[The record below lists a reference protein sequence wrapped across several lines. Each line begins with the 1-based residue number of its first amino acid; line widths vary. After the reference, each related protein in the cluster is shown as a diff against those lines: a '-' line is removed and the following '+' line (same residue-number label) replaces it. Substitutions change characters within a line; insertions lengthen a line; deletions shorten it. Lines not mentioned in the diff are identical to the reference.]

1 MKLLLLR
8 HDTDV
13 NSEDNY
19 GGTPLLKASVE
30 TKKPMLHDHEHHL
43 SSPRVSRGDDH
54 LFLKMILITE
64 LGHVYSTSLSPCRK
78 PDRMRRCKETH
89 R

>member
-1 MKLLLLR
+1 MGEGVKLLLLR

-30 TKKPMLHDHEHHL
+30 TKKPMLHL